1 MKNSKLL
8 LAFTALFA
16 LFTSVFGTAANAVYE
31 NLPLCQEKYCEKIFH
46 NKQLEQATLV
56 VWTGESGILSSYTF
70 HLDKSAKLVAPAST
84 VQDVTLLGAD
94 TPPSGCAASGA
105 CDVTTT
111 YTYETNTSIVTVIT
125 TYQYYNGQLVSV
137 SSFTKETKKP
147 DDVRQ
152 EK

>member
-1 MKNSKLL
+1 MQN
-8 LAFTALFA
+8 
-16 LFTSVFGTAANAVYE
+16 
-31 NLPLCQEKYCEKIFH
+31 
-46 NKQLEQATLV
+46 
-56 VWTGESGILSSYTF
+56 
-70 HLDKSAKLVAPAST
+70 
-84 VQDVTLLGAD
+84 VTLLGAD
-94 TPPSGCAASGA
+94 TPPSGSTANGA

-125 TYQYYNGQLVSV
+125 TNQYYNRQLVSV